1 MPADIDLRLRRIRDC
16 ATLASVLKGAGDAE
30 RRWLG
35 RQVANILAALPAA
48 QAEVAAV
55 SHRIDLREARE
66 LLRQVAMLE
75 SAVLELS
82 HELPDS
88 QGNARLALP

>member
-1 MPADIDLRLRRIRDC
+1 MPADIDSRLV
-16 ATLASVLKGAGDAE
+16 ASILKGAGDAQ

-35 RQVANILAALPAA
+35 RQMANIVCALPAA
-48 QAEVAAV
+48 QAEADAV
-55 SHRIDLREARE
+55 SHRIDLRELRE

-75 SAVLELS
+75 SAVLELA

-88 QGNARLALP
+88 QGNPRFALP

>member
-1 MPADIDLRLRRIRDC
+1 MPADIDPRL
-16 ATLASVLKGAGDAE
+16 LASILKGAGDAQ

-35 RQVANILAALPAA
+35 RQIANIVAALPAA
-48 QAEVAAV
+48 QAQAAAV
-55 SHRIDLREARE
+55 SHRIDLRDVRE

-88 QGNARLALP
+88 QGNPRFALP

>member
-1 MPADIDLRLRRIRDC
+1 MPVDSSLGLVSI
-16 ATLASVLKGAGDAE
+16 LKGAGETD
-30 RRWLG
+30 RRWLA
-35 RQVANILAALPAA
+35 RQMANVIAALPAA

-55 SHRIDLREARE
+55 SHKVDLPEARE

-82 HELPDS
+82 HELPHP
-88 QGNARLALP
+88 QGNARLAFP

>member
-1 MPADIDLRLRRIRDC
+1 MPADIDLGL
-16 ATLASVLKGAGDAE
+16 LACVLKGAGDAE

-35 RQVANILAALPAA
+35 RQIANIVAALPAA

-55 SHRIDLREARE
+55 SHRIDLREVRE

-82 HELPDS
+82 HELPDP
-88 QGNARLALP
+88 QGNARFALP

>member
-1 MPADIDLRLRRIRDC
+1 MPADI
-16 ATLASVLKGAGDAE
+16 ATLASILKGAGDAE

-35 RQVANILAALPAA
+35 RQIANVVAALPAA
-48 QAEVAAV
+48 QAEAAAV
-55 SHRIDLREARE
+55 SHRVDLREVGE

-75 SAVLELS
+75 SAVLELA

-88 QGNARLALP
+88 QRHARFALP

>member
-1 MPADIDLRLRRIRDC
+1 MPADIDPRL
-16 ATLASVLKGAGDAE
+16 LASILKGAGDAQ

-35 RQVANILAALPAA
+35 RQMANILAALPAA

-66 LLRQVAMLE
+66 LLRQIAMLE
-75 SAVLELS
+75 SAVMELS

-88 QGNARLALP
+88 QGNPRLALP

>member
-1 MPADIDLRLRRIRDC
+1 MPADIDPRLV
-16 ATLASVLKGAGDAE
+16 ASILKGAGDAQ

-35 RQVANILAALPAA
+35 RQMANIVCALPAA

-55 SHRIDLREARE
+55 SHRIDLRELRE

-75 SAVLELS
+75 SAVLELA
-82 HELPDS
+82 HELPDP
-88 QGNARLALP
+88 QGNTRLALP

>member
-16 ATLASVLKGAGDAE
+16 STLASILKGAGDAE

-35 RQVANILAALPAA
+35 RQIANIVAALPAA

-55 SHRIDLREARE
+55 SHRVDLREIRE
-66 LLRQVAMLE
+66 LLRQVALLE

-88 QGNARLALP
+88 QGNPRFALP

>member
-1 MPADIDLRLRRIRDC
+1 MPADSS
-16 ATLASVLKGAGDAE
+16 ALASILKGAGDAE

-35 RQVANILAALPAA
+35 RHLACILAALPAA
-48 QAEVAAV
+48 QAEAAAV
-55 SHRIDLREARE
+55 SHRVDLREIRE

-88 QGNARLALP
+88 QGNPRFALP